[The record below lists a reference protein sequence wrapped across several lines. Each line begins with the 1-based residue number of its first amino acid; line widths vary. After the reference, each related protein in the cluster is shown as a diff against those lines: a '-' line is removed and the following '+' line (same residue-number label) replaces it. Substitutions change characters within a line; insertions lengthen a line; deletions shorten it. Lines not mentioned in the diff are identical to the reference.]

1 MAIREVKLIH
11 KTLAIIGII
20 LLGIGSFVSCLSL
33 DNFIANVGNA
43 LMIIGIAISWYGFIY
58 WKP

>member
-1 MAIREVKLIH
+1 MAVREVKLIH
-11 KTLAIIGII
+11 KILAIIGII

-33 DNFIANVGNA
+33 DSFISNVGNA

>member
-1 MAIREVKLIH
+1 MAAKEVKLIH
-11 KTLAIIGII
+11 KIFAVIGII

-33 DNFIANVGNA
+33 DSFIANIGNA
-43 LMIIGIAISWYGFIY
+43 LMIIGIGISWYGFLY

>member
-1 MAIREVKLIH
+1 MSTKEVKLIH
-11 KTLAIIGII
+11 KLLAVIGII

-33 DNFIANVGNA
+33 DSFIANIGNA